1 MCEDVFELTR
11 SIILNGIYIYIYNGI
26 YIYIDGQIL
35 STVDNEIGRELVPS
49 GKVFRDT
56 RVRSSVRCLDGSYAE
71 YGAPSA
77 EIHDRD
83 SRVGR
88 DRMTV

>member
-1 MCEDVFELTR
+1 MV
-11 SIILNGIYIYIYNGI
+11 

-49 GKVFRDT
+49 GKIFRDT